1 MTDKHMAV
9 VQVSRARGETKV
21 FIEKAEAG
29 GLTQIAREMSRDQKK
44 ELAIDRISVKEPSRT
59 PAKDSNQR
67 SLSKKGI
74 EGPTIRITPLKRRLG
89 F

>member
-29 GLTQIAREMSRDQKK
+29 GLTQIAREMSRSQKK
-44 ELAIDRISVKEPSRT
+44 DLAIDKLPVREPSQSRD
-59 PAKDSNQR
+59 KELDQR
-67 SLSKKGI
+67 SPSKSVD
-74 EGPTIRITPLKRRLG
+74 GPTIRITPPKRRLG